1 MSDIGGSWS
10 FWRREEER
18 GCGPGQS
25 GQEEIGSNYGDEKA
39 MMLGVRRWSGKTFR
53 EMIES
58 LAVILHFGLPVAT
71 WLQLL
76 KVQQG
81 NPTGLR
87 FV

>member
-1 MSDIGGSWS
+1 
-10 FWRREEER
+10 
-18 GCGPGQS
+18 
-25 GQEEIGSNYGDEKA
+25 
-39 MMLGVRRWSGKTFR
+39 MLGVRRWSGKTFR

-58 LAVILHFGLPVAT
+58 LAVILHFGLSVAT

-81 NPTGLR
+81 NLTGLR